1 MGASKF
7 FTCCSWGKKGSR
19 EVTGATTL
27 AQESNDGGLAQ
38 DRNSGD
44 DDLLRGGILEAEGR
58 TDWGC

>member
-1 MGASKF
+1 M
-7 FTCCSWGKKGSR
+7 
-19 EVTGATTL
+19 TGATTL